1 MATPKLSRRLKV
13 RLAAVI
19 TLAVVAAVVAW
30 RTGPGAPIGAGAPTE
45 SCTPGREEQR
55 DANGKLVQII
65 RTECVR

>member
-30 RTGPGAPIGAGAPTE
+30 RTGPGAPTE
-45 SCTPGREEQR
+45 TCTPGRQEQR